1 LKDTT
6 LSPFKRDG
14 EERTTI
20 EHASYWRKP
29 ATVMLA
35 LIMAAQIP
43 AACSEAAKAK
53 GTASPSPASVE
64 YTIGTD
70 DLLAVNVW
78 REPEISRN
86 VVVRPDGK
94 ISLPLV
100 GDLRASGR
108 TPVQLQDDIKEQL
121 SNYLAN
127 PEVTV
132 IVQEARSQK
141 FNILGEVEHPGS
153 YALSR
158 SMTVLDAIAIAGG
171 LRDFAKKSKIYVLRV
186 TADGSRSRLQFN
198 YKEVIQGQSLA
209 QNVELQPRDTVVV
222 P

>member
-1 LKDTT
+1 MGFIRNSAT
-6 LSPFKRDG
+6 L
-14 EERTTI
+14 I
-20 EHASYWRKP
+20 
-29 ATVMLA
+29 LA
-35 LIMAAQIP
+35 LIFTGRIFAAGSETPKAKATPAPPP
-43 AACSEAAKAK
+43 AA
-53 GTASPSPASVE
+53 E
-64 YTIGTD
+64 YLIGPD

-86 VVVRPDGK
+86 VLVRPDGK
-94 ISLPLV
+94 ISLPLI

-108 TPVQLQDDIKEQL
+108 TPAQLQDEIKDQL
-121 SNYLAN
+121 QNYLSH

-153 YALSR
+153 YPLSR
-158 SMTVLDAIAIAGG
+158 SMTVLDAIAVAGG
-171 LRDFAKKSKIYVLRV
+171 LRDFAKGRKIYVLR
-186 TADGSRSRLQFN
+186 TKSDGSRTRLPFN
-198 YKEVIQGQSLA
+198 YKDVIKGHSLS

>member
-1 LKDTT
+1 MGFIRNSAT
-6 LSPFKRDG
+6 LILVLIFTGRIFAAGSETPKAKA
-14 EERTTI
+14 T
-20 EHASYWRKP
+20 P
-29 ATVMLA
+29 APL
-35 LIMAAQIP
+35 P
-43 AACSEAAKAK
+43 AA
-53 GTASPSPASVE
+53 E
-64 YTIGTD
+64 YLIGPD

-86 VVVRPDGK
+86 VLVRPDGK

-108 TPVQLQDDIKEQL
+108 TPAQLQDEIKDQL
-121 SNYLAN
+121 QNYLSH

-153 YALSR
+153 YPLSR
-158 SMTVLDAIAIAGG
+158 SMTVLDAIAVAGG
-171 LRDFAKKSKIYVLRV
+171 LRDFAKSRKIYVLR
-186 TADGSRSRLQFN
+186 TKGDGSRTRLAFN
-198 YKEVIQGQSLA
+198 YKDVIKGHSLSE
-209 QNVELQPRDTVVV
+209 NVELQPRDTVVV

>member
-1 LKDTT
+1 M
-6 LSPFKRDG
+6 
-14 EERTTI
+14 I
-20 EHASYWRKP
+20 
-29 ATVMLA
+29 LA
-35 LIMAAQIP
+35 LILAAQISS
-43 AACSEAAKAK
+43 ASSEPSKAK
-53 GTASPSPASVE
+53 GTTAGPAAVE
-64 YTIGTD
+64 YTIGPD

-78 REPEISRN
+78 KEPEISRN

-108 TPVQLQDDIKEQL
+108 TPVQLQDDIKGQL

-153 YALSR
+153 YPLSR

-186 TADGSRSRLQFN
+186 TAEGSRARLQFN
-198 YKEVIQGQSLA
+198 YKEVIKGQSLA

>member
-1 LKDTT
+1 
-6 LSPFKRDG
+6 
-14 EERTTI
+14 
-20 EHASYWRKP
+20 
-29 ATVMLA
+29 MLA
-35 LIMAAQIP
+35 LILTALIAA
-43 AACSEAAKAK
+43 ASSEPSKAKAA
-53 GTASPSPASVE
+53 TAAPPPAEE
-64 YTIGTD
+64 YTIGPD

-86 VVVRPDGK
+86 VVVRPDGR

-108 TPVQLQDDIKEQL
+108 TPAQLQDEIKGQL
-121 SNYLAN
+121 LNYLSN

-153 YALSR
+153 YPLSR

-171 LRDFAKKSKIYVLRV
+171 LRDFAKSRKIYVLRIKG
-186 TADGSRSRLQFN
+186 DGSRARLPFN
-198 YKEVIQGQSLA
+198 YKEVIKGRSLP

>member
-1 LKDTT
+1 MLSQSKRESKPHTT
-6 LSPFKRDG
+6 TPHMSSL
-14 EERTTI
+14 
-20 EHASYWRKP
+20 RKS
-29 ATVMLA
+29 ATVILT
-35 LIMAAQIP
+35 LILTLRVA
-43 AACSEAAKAK
+43 AACSEPAKAK
-53 GTASPSPASVE
+53 PATAAPPAAEE
-64 YTIGTD
+64 YMIGPD

-86 VVVRPDGK
+86 VVVRPDGR

-108 TPVQLQDDIKEQL
+108 TPVQLQDDIKGML
-121 SNYLAN
+121 SNYLAS

-153 YALSR
+153 YPLSR

-171 LRDFAKKSKIYVLRV
+171 LRDFAKSGKIYVLRIKD
-186 TADGSRSRLQFN
+186 DGSRARLQFN
-198 YKEVIQGQSLA
+198 YKEVIKGQSLS
-209 QNVELQPRDTVVV
+209 QNVELRPRDTVVV

>member
-1 LKDTT
+1 MSSL
-6 LSPFKRDG
+6 
-14 EERTTI
+14 
-20 EHASYWRKP
+20 RKS
-29 ATVMLA
+29 ATVILALMLA
-35 LIMAAQIP
+35 ARIA
-43 AACSEAAKAK
+43 AACSEPSKAKA
-53 GTASPSPASVE
+53 AAAAPPAAEE
-64 YTIGTD
+64 YMIGPD

-86 VVVRPDGK
+86 VVVRPDGR

-108 TPVQLQDDIKEQL
+108 TPAQLQDEIKGQL
-121 SNYLAN
+121 LNYLSN

-153 YALSR
+153 YPLSR

-171 LRDFAKKSKIYVLRV
+171 LRDFAKSRRIYVLRIK
-186 TADGSRSRLQFN
+186 ADGSRARLQFN
-198 YKEVIQGQSLA
+198 YKEVIKGQSLL

>member
-1 LKDTT
+1 MSLLTKSAT
-6 LSPFKRDG
+6 L
-14 EERTTI
+14 
-20 EHASYWRKP
+20 
-29 ATVMLA
+29 MLA
-35 LIMAAQIP
+35 LLLVTPVAA
-43 AACSEAAKAK
+43 AASESPKAKA
-53 GTASPSPASVE
+53 TTPVPSASGD
-64 YTIGTD
+64 YTIGSD

-86 VVVRPDGK
+86 VVVRPDGR

-100 GDLRASGR
+100 GDLPASGR
-108 TPVQLQDDIKEQL
+108 TPVQLQDAIKDHLRGYL
-121 SNYLAN
+121 SD

-153 YALSR
+153 YPLSR
-158 SMTVLDAIAIAGG
+158 AMTVLDAIAIAGG
-171 LRDFAKKSKIYVLRV
+171 LRDFAKSGKIYVLRIS
-186 TADGSRSRLQFN
+186 ADGARARVEFN
-198 YKEVIQGQSLA
+198 YKEVIKGRRLS